1 MTRIVLVD
9 KTGTLKHLNAKDVTE
24 EVLYKK
30 CGLKKPDGFERR
42 AAWPVGLAK
51 GAGTSSAV
59 GAVEL
64 WAKDNGRAGTEN
76 KYELPPPVDTPLYF
90 GTMALVA
97 RDEDGQLCDLEIDGW
112 QKLYDALF
120 GGFEDL
126 DGSESEEEDELDS
139 IPKSKKTKDGYL
151 KDGFV
156 VGGDSDS
163 EEEEEDSDGGDDD
176 DDEEDEAEEDEFGE
190 SAEETGTVDASMAEA
205 GAGCGGSEL
214 EPDEYYYSDDDA

>member
-9 KTGTLKHLNAKDVTE
+9 KTGTLKHLNAKDVSDD
-24 EVLYKK
+24 VLYKK

-51 GAGTSSAV
+51 GAGLGSAV

-64 WAKDNGRAGTEN
+64 WAKDNGRAGAEN

-97 RDEDGQLCDLEIDGW
+97 RDEDGELCDLDIEGW
-112 QKLYDALF
+112 KKLYDALF

-126 DGSESEEEDELDS
+126 DGSESEEEDELAN
-139 IPKSKKTKDGYL
+139 IPKSEKTKEGYL

-163 EEEEEDSDGGDDD
+163 DSDDEGSAEEDSDGY
-176 DDEEDEAEEDEFGE
+176 EEVEEAELEGGSGVSDG
-190 SAEETGTVDASMAEA
+190 VDNGVCS
-205 GAGCGGSEL
+205 GGSEL
-214 EPDEYYYSDDDA
+214 EPEDYYYSDEEA